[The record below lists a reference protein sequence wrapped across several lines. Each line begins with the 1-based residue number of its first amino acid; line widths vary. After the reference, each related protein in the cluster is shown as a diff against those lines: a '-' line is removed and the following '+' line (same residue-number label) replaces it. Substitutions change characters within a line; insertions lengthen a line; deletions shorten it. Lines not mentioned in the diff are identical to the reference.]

1 MAYQKIEL
9 SEIPGLIRCETT
21 TRDEGFALA
30 ADMTRAVYSHEQIY
44 GQFCTLQDYIDA
56 PIDEVYAYL
65 ADIQNLN
72 EWTYSTRGFDETDEA
87 GLFVGVDTL
96 VDDTKIY
103 MRLQADP
110 QARTLDYH
118 CAWDQGKDLWM
129 VYLIRLI
136 DANVVLNRPGTVLVW
151 TNCHHPNYDKNPYPE
166 LSPSPNRTWVG
177 DMWGLFY
184 AGHAVELANLKAI
197 LERRHGS
204 GARQVAP

>member
-1 MAYQKIEL
+1 
-9 SEIPGLIRCETT
+9 
-21 TRDEGFALA
+21 
-30 ADMTRAVYSHEQIY
+30 MTRAVYSHEQIY

-56 PIDEVYAYL
+56 PIDEVYDYL

-103 MRLQADP
+103 MRVQADP

-204 GARQVAP
+204 GARQVAQ

>member
-1 MAYQKIEL
+1 
-9 SEIPGLIRCETT
+9 
-21 TRDEGFALA
+21 
-30 ADMTRAVYSHEQIY
+30 MTRAVYSHEQIY
-44 GQFCTLQDYIDA
+44 GQFCTLQDYIHV

-129 VYLIRLI
+129 IYLFRLI

-184 AGHAVELANLKAI
+184 AGHALELANLKAI
-197 LERRHGS
+197 LEHRHGS

>member
-9 SEIPGLIRCETT
+9 AEIPGLIRCETT

-72 EWTYSTRGFDETDEA
+72 EWTYSTRGFDETDED

-166 LSPSPNRTWVG
+166 LAPSPNRTWVG